1 MFARIAALATFA
13 VPLVS
18 ALTLNTPTGVSTGG
32 VVNITWEATT
42 ADPSSFSLYMVNTIF
57 HNTFA
62 IANNVQASAGMITLT
77 LPQVPVGDGYTIEAT
92 SNSNIN
98 SIYAQS
104 GDFAVSA
111 MTTASTSS
119 DVHHVHVHELHGY
132 PRHGVDR
139 DPCNFRFCSGIK
151 QLVCICHTFGHQQ
164 QWCCIA
170 QDQPWAQ
177 LPSSYSLPQL
187 AQLSCSNLA
196 SLNHKI
202 LLSLP
207 ESYI

>member
-32 VVNITWEATT
+32 VVNITWQATT
-42 ADPSSFSLYMVNTIF
+42 ADPGSFSLYMVNTIF

-77 LPQVPVGDGYTIEAT
+77 LPQVPVGDGYTVEAT

-98 SIYAQS
+98 SVYAQS
-104 GDFAVSA
+104 GDFVVSA

-119 DVHHVHVHELHGY
+119 MSTMSMSSSSTGTPATAPTVAPLTTASATLAKTSSSASAT
-132 PRHGVDR
+132 PSAI
-139 DPCNFRFCSGIK
+139 NSSGAMS
-151 QLVCICHTFGHQQ
+151 F
-164 QWCCIA
+164 
-170 QDQPWAQ
+170 
-177 LPSSYSLPQL
+177 
-187 AQLSCSNLA
+187 
-196 SLNHKI
+196 KI
-202 LLSLP
+202 GMGPAAVVLLSAAAGAA
-207 ESYI
+207 IMF